1 MHHRFVSIE
10 GIEGAGKTTAMRAI
24 SDWVSA
30 RGGEVVQTREPGG
43 TALGEELR
51 SVLLSHRGDGMSAL
65 TEVLLMFAARAEHIE
80 RVIQPAL
87 DAGQWVISD
96 RFTDASI
103 AYQGAGR
110 GLGMARV
117 EALAQ
122 WLNARVQPDLTLW
135 LDVPVATGLARAA
148 GRSTPDRFEAEQGA
162 FFEAVRAGYEWLAE
176 RHPQRIVRIDASTEP
191 EQVSAAI
198 EAALEA
204 HYGR

>member
-162 FFEAVRAGYEWLAE
+162 FLKRCARAMSGS
-176 RHPQRIVRIDASTEP
+176 P
-191 EQVSAAI
+191 SAI
-198 EAALEA
+198 RSVLCALMQA
-204 HYGR
+204 PSLNR

>member
-122 WLNARVQPDLTLW
+122 WLNARAQPDLTLW

-176 RHPQRIVRIDASTEP
+176 RYPQRIVRIDASTEP